1 MLVNSIECKD
11 LTKVYRDGK
20 KLALDSVTLS
30 IPSNGIFALI
40 GRNGAGK
47 TTLVRILATQLTLTS
62 GTAKIN
68 GFDVMHQPEEI
79 RRIIAVVPQEAR
91 PVNWLSPTE
100 QVYTYLLWRGFS
112 HRESKERAAK
122 ALSQLG
128 LNDYA
133 KKRNNT
139 LSGGIKRKLMVATV
153 IASGAQILFLDEPTT
168 GLDPIAREELWDL
181 LFELKKNH
189 FIFLTTH
196 YLEEAEKLADSIG
209 IIHEGRLLKIG
220 ALDELRKDMRYS
232 HSVRFKGAFQLP
244 EGVKGRET
252 VGRDGFTQVFVDEK
266 GAYEIS
272 RKLVTSGISV
282 SINPVSLDNIFYFYT
297 KAGID
302 AHEERQEEDS
312 WT

>member
-1 MLVNSIECKD
+1 MLVNTIECKG
-11 LTKVYRDGK
+11 LTKKYQDGDK
-20 KLALDSVTLS
+20 IALDSVSLS

-47 TTLVRILATQLTLTS
+47 TTLVRILATQLELTS
-62 GTAKIN
+62 GKAEVN
-68 GFDVMHQPEEI
+68 GFDVMDEPEEI

-91 PVNWLSPTE
+91 PVNWLSPME

-112 HRESKERAAK
+112 NREARDRAGR

-128 LNDYA
+128 LSEYA
-133 KKRNNT
+133 GKRNNT
-139 LSGGIKRKLMVATV
+139 LSGGIKRKVMVATV

-168 GLDPIAREELWDL
+168 GLDPIAREELWNL

-209 IIHEGRLLKIG
+209 IIHEGKLLKVG
-220 ALDELRKDMRYS
+220 TLDELRKDMSYS
-232 HSVRFKGAFQLP
+232 HSVKFKGTFPL

-252 VGRDGFTQVFVDEK
+252 VGKDGFTQVFVDEK
-266 GAYEIS
+266 NAYEIS
-272 RKLVTSGISV
+272 RKLVTEGISF

-302 AHEERQEEDS
+302 THEEKEANAWE
-312 WT
+312 